1 MKLVILALFACSL
14 LLLGCAGTPA
24 PSQPS
29 ANGQQPPA
37 GSNQQAANTGG
48 QAQGG
53 NTAPPA
59 NPGQAPVQPAAPA
72 PAQDY
77 TCALTLTPGTITAGG
92 ASDIGYSVSAQS
104 DHNFTFNCG
113 DEIRE
118 ISTGGLTTGTRLC
131 TFNTA
136 GNIAVWIKA
145 DGNVCAQK
153 TLVVLPREQGE
164 SCNVTLTSRDDS
176 THTYKFRVN
185 FKGFAPT
192 DSILWICDYTGTT
205 KKIGGSET
213 GQWLYQDLYCDYV
226 STPVMDTI
234 NVSIAGVDCG
244 TISTR

>member
-1 MKLVILALFACSL
+1 MKLVILAIVVCSL
-14 LLLGCAGTPA
+14 LLLGCTGTPA

-37 GSNQQAANTGG
+37 GSNQQAANTAG

-53 NTAPPA
+53 NT
-59 NPGQAPVQPAAPA
+59 VQPA

-104 DHNFTFNCG
+104 DHTFTFNCG

-136 GNIAVWIKA
+136 GSIAVWIKA

-176 THTYKFRVN
+176 SHTYKFRVN

-205 KKIGGSET
+205 KVIGGSEN